1 MNRDEVLSTV
11 LDMIYLISCA
21 VNETVPDPG
30 RIQAMD
36 LTEIYAIAERHLLTA
51 AVAMALESAG
61 YRNERSARTV
71 VGSVRRTALFD
82 AERTA
87 VLQKLEDA
95 GIWHML
101 LKGSVLKDLYPMPG
115 MRQMADVDILYDASR
130 TEDLRIIMKGFGF
143 YTDKNSGSSIHDH
156 YFKPPVCNFEMH
168 QVLFGPGHDERFV
181 EYYQDV
187 KNRLLP
193 DEGLAYRY
201 HFTNEDFYIYMIAH
215 EYKHYSSGGTGLR
228 SLLDTYVFCRQM
240 GKKLDWGYIT
250 GELYKLDI
258 ADFEG
263 QNRSLALHLF
273 EGKVLTEQDWAMLDY
288 IVSSGT
294 YGTVQNRVRNKLT
307 VYGGGC
313 TARYRYM
320 LDRFFVPVRRRSKN
334 YAAFACVYPLFYKHK
349 LLLPLL
355 PAYRLGRNLPKVK
368 AELRILFRIK

>member
-1 MNRDEVLSTV
+1 MNGEEVLSTV
-11 LDMIYLISCA
+11 LDMVYLISCA
-21 VNETVPDPG
+21 VNETAPDPG
-30 RIQAMD
+30 RILAMD

-61 YRNERSARTV
+61 YRDERSARTV
-71 VGSVRRTALFD
+71 AASVRRTALFD

-87 VLQKLEDA
+87 VLQKLEEA
-95 GIWHML
+95 GIWHMP

-115 MRQMADVDILYDASR
+115 MRQMSDVDILYDASR

-168 QVLFGPGHDERFV
+168 QVLFGPGHDERFI

-258 ADFEG
+258 ADFEE

-273 EGKVLTEQDWAMLDY
+273 EGKALTEQDRAMLDY

-334 YAAFACVYPLFYKHK
+334 YAAFACAYPFFYRNK

-355 PAYRLGRNLPKVK
+355 PAYRLGRHWPRVK